1 MARIVNV
8 NNYLPPVV
16 KDAREFKRIAD
27 AENPEFNIQ
36 WENID
41 VLWANQYVMESTIEG
56 VERWEKIINIIPR
69 ANDTLQDRKIRILSY
84 INRTLPFTMKVLLNY
99 LESACGSGNYS
110 AILDPIAYTL
120 KIHTVGLS
128 AYAMED
134 VMETFDI
141 MIPANI
147 IYTHTNLEG

>member
-27 AENPEFNIQ
+27 AENPEFNLQ

-56 VERWEKIINIIPR
+56 VERWEKIINILPR

-84 INRTLPFTMKVLLNY
+84 INRTLPCTMKVLLNY
-99 LESACGSGNYS
+99 LESVCGSGNYS
-110 AILDPIAYTL
+110 AILDPVAYTL
-120 KIHTVGLS
+120 QIKTIGLS
-128 AYAMED
+128 EFAIED
-134 VMETFDI
+134 VSEMLDI
-141 MIPANI
+141 MIPADI
-147 IYTHTNLEG
+147 VYTYTNQVG